1 MYNSTMVVKNV
12 IVRNVSE
19 AKAELSKLLVLV
31 ENGEEVIISRAG
43 KPVAKLT
50 LIEQQPSPRK
60 FGALEGKW
68 ILPDDFDEQFK
79 ALDQEIA
86 DMFYG
91 EDTSR

>member
-1 MYNSTMVVKNV
+1 MT
-12 IVRNVSE
+12 VRNVTE

-43 KPVAKLT
+43 KQIAKLI
-50 LIEQQPSPRK
+50 LVEEQPSRRK

-79 ALDQEIA
+79 AADVEIA
-86 DMFYG
+86 DLFYG
-91 EDTSR
+91 EDSSR